1 MVEIIDQ
8 FKQQTWFVAQGD
20 ISLDYEYIHEKH
32 FRYRIIS
39 INSPYFHCHPTT
51 VLIRVFLIL
60 LYKHVGYGV

>member
-8 FKQQTWFVAQGD
+8 FKQQTWFVAHGD
-20 ISLDYEYIHEKH
+20 IRLDYEKH

-51 VLIRVFLIL
+51 VLIRVFFNFVI
-60 LYKHVGYGV
+60 